1 MMFSIPVFII
11 ICMFGNGIFVN
22 SDSFSKPYYTAAV
35 FEHNRFGSMNDTAD
49 DIIQTNLEFYKKAA
63 EVAKS
68 KEADIIV
75 FPEYGII
82 LPGDRQKIRVYLE
95 DIPDVTETQVNP
107 CNEKEHFSKHRILRT
122 LSCIAKSH
130 SIFIVA
136 NMGDIK
142 NCEGE
147 DNCPAD
153 GAFHFNAN
161 IVFDRNGTM
170 VLKYH
175 KEHLFFET
183 GMDSAREQPDP
194 IFETDFGTFA
204 TFTCFDILFEKMS
217 KIALLPSV
225 DGIAFPTFWVNTN
238 PQFTSTQLWMS
249 WSLGHNATL
258 LASNIQLPGDYSMG
272 SGIFHGQFGPLAY
285 TLNPDGKSKLVVA
298 RIPRGSYSFT
308 PPDNS
313 VTEITLE
320 KTSEVRFDGK
330 DIRKMCSTYVLD
342 YPNDANKDYRC
353 MEEFTTYYNLV
364 KLTEPSG
371 HVEVCHN
378 GMCCSVDYSAENMDD
393 NFYLG
398 VYNGTH
404 NSLDR
409 FRHIW
414 AQPSLIFISERMS
427 EFCPATRKS
436 RENCNFHLWSKC
448 APQFNSIQI
457 YQSWALGNN
466 CTLIA
471 PNVQIPGYF
480 AVGSG
485 IFHHQ
490 RGALAYSY
498 NPDGLSKLVIARVP
512 KKGFNVPANPMTI
525 AITNH
530 HSWDWNKNGHHVKM
544 ECSRKLLNDTE
555 DIHNEYR
562 CVEEDTSNY
571 TFVKL
576 IDKSAHLEVCNNGM
590 CCSLDYTTQKL
601 LENFYLGVFNGT
613 AVMFERYPWSEENCL
628 LVRCEAVGENACAT
642 FPRISKTIFHHVQL
656 KANFTSQY
664 VYPSLLESRMA
675 LSPKEEWNYE
685 LENEGEVY
693 QAKLN
698 FKSQR
703 GRKLTVVGLKGRCY
717 DRDPPYKR

>member
-409 FRHIW
+409 
-414 AQPSLIFISERMS
+414 
-427 EFCPATRKS
+427 
-436 RENCNFHLWSKC
+436 
-448 APQFNSIQI
+448 
-457 YQSWALGNN
+457 
-466 CTLIA
+466 
-471 PNVQIPGYF
+471 YF
-480 AVGSG
+480 
-485 IFHHQ
+485 
-490 RGALAYSY
+490 
-498 NPDGLSKLVIARVP
+498 
-512 KKGFNVPANPMTI
+512 
-525 AITNH
+525 
-530 HSWDWNKNGHHVKM
+530 W
-544 ECSRKLLNDTE
+544 C
-555 DIHNEYR
+555 
-562 CVEEDTSNY
+562 
-571 TFVKL
+571 
-576 IDKSAHLEVCNNGM
+576 
-590 CCSLDYTTQKL
+590 
-601 LENFYLGVFNGT
+601 
-613 AVMFERYPWSEENCL
+613 EENC
-628 LVRCEAVGENACAT
+628 VIMRCEAIDDNPCAV
-642 FPRISKTIFHHVQL
+642 FPRLSKTDFYELVL
-656 KANFTSQY
+656 RANFTSRHIL
-664 VYPSLLESRMA
+664 PSVVSTAVRLVP
-675 LSPKEEWNYE
+675 LSEWNFTKLQTEAGYE
-685 LENEGEVY
+685 AEI
-693 QAKLN
+693 N
-698 FKSQR
+698 FNNKR
-703 GRKLTVVGLKGRCY
+703 GRSLIVAGLKGRCY
-717 DRDPPYKR
+717 DRDPEFEK